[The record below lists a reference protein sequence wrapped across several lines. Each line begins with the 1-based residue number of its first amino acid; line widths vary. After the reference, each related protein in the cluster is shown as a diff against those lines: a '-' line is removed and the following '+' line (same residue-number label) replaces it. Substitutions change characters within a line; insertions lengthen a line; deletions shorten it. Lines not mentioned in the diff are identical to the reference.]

1 MHEAI
6 LASRLN
12 QERLHTL
19 LNASAEMR
27 QAVQASRVNQ
37 ERLQRSLQEQ
47 SQQIEELNEK
57 GEKVNVDSNHR
68 QGISSPIQKLLTNYT
83 NLDEDSRKN
92 LFQLALMS
100 NNEPLQRALIEL
112 QQTQGNNSHYSQ
124 AKLAKE
130 LIKLAQTYKV
140 AELTFDNKA
149 TKRRTNYFL
158 WSTKLRPILAMFSQ
172 TSKVLNSANVV
183 PFDDAD
189 CVGNKALYLLVS
201 ATVDE
206 YFQRAI
212 KQFEG
217 YGDKALAFIKTQCA
231 DISPEDTYHYHHVFT
246 TLRIKDNESATY
258 FFKRFTFAQ
267 TEAEAAGNTYS
278 ENQLVSYALAGFTST
293 HNHRYETALQ
303 LYRLER
309 EQDPSKFT
317 LAQLEKKFFSM
328 DEQTARDSML
338 TKIAHGH
345 AASGHRLINHQPKR
359 GKFNSHKRHIQHKG
373 KQHIRSAK
381 DRSAEANAT
390 GKRIVCYYCNEPG
403 HIAPNCP
410 KKKGI
415 KDTKRQSANTTLSN
429 EIACAAITRHTGDL
443 TNNGTTLH
451 KDDGLTLFLMNEV
464 YVTIYFDAWEYYEEP
479 RVSYADIE
487 AYVHSHPL
495 SEEFAVILNLNL
507 FLDTQEIIKENK

>member
-1 MHEAI
+1 LINANTEMHEAI
-6 LASRLN
+6 RASRLD

-37 ERLQRSLQEQ
+37 ERLQWSLQEQ
-47 SQQIEELNEK
+47 SQRIEELNEK
-57 GEKVNVDSNHR
+57 DEKANVDSNHR
-68 QGISSPIQKLLTNYT
+68 HRISSPIQKLLTNYT

-112 QQTQGNNSHYSQ
+112 QQTQGNNSHSSQ

-149 TKRRTNYFL
+149 TKRCTNYFL
-158 WSTKLRPILAMFSQ
+158 WSAKLRPILAMFPQ
-172 TSKVLNSANVV
+172 TSKVLNSVNVI
-183 PFDDAD
+183 PFEDAD

-231 DISPEDTYHYHHVFT
+231 DINPEDTHHYHHVFT
-246 TLRIKDNESATY
+246 TLRIKDNESATN
-258 FFKRFTFAQ
+258 FFKHFTFAQ

-293 HNHRYETALQ
+293 HNHQYETALQ

-317 LAQLEKKFFSM
+317 LAQLEKKFFCM
-328 DEQTARDSML
+328 DEQTARDSIL

-345 AASGHRLINHQPKR
+345 AASSHRLTTHESKR
-359 GKFNSHKRHIQHKG
+359 GKLNSHKRRSQHKG
-373 KQHIRSAK
+373 KQQ

-390 GKRIVCYYCNEPG
+390 RKRIVCYCCNKPG

-410 KKKGI
+410 KKKDN
-415 KDTKRQSANTTLSN
+415 KETKHQSANATLSN
-429 EIACAAITRHTGDL
+429 KIACAAIARHTGDL
-443 TNNGTTLH
+443 TNNGNIVYALPYNSNTTLH
-451 KDDGLTLFLMNEV
+451 KDDGLSMFLMNEV
-464 YVTIYFDAWEYYEEP
+464 YVTIYFDAWDYYEEP
-479 RVSYADIE
+479 
-487 AYVHSHPL
+487 
-495 SEEFAVILNLNL
+495 
-507 FLDTQEIIKENK
+507 